1 MLFRILILVIQ
12 FKKTGYNTN
21 VAEIENKILGRDQD
35 NYINTQEFNKLMAN
49 NFAARLAQAKLATKA
64 NIADVKKETDF
75 DKQIKNSSKS
85 IIQTRTR

>member
-1 MLFRILILVIQ
+1 MLFRILILVIL

-75 DKQIKNSSKS
+75 DK
-85 IIQTRTR
+85 

>member
-1 MLFRILILVIQ
+1 MLFRILILVIS

-75 DKQIKNSSKS
+75 DK
-85 IIQTRTR
+85 